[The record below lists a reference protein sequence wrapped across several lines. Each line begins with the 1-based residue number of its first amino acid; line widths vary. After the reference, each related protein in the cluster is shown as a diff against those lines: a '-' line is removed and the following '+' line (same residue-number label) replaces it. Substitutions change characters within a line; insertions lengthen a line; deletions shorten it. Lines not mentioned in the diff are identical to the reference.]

1 MQSLRRGAPGRGE
14 GIPAWR
20 GHAMQCQPTVDRIE
34 QDTPHVLFVMSHAS
48 CVQRPATNV
57 ACSNTQ
63 RTLLARAWARPI
75 CFRFSAVSTRHS
87 YTQGRSEPVLARHCH
102 CIVAPC
108 LGYNAVS
115 ESTSTV
121 LISLNGFRVRS
132 HTHVLLSVSCGL
144 SQQVAGSL
152 LLGVDTDCPNPVKL
166 RRLLGVDTEVVN
178 KAAGLSMARCRHRL
192 S

>member
-1 MQSLRRGAPGRGE
+1 MQVAPNALPRMSLHHDAATPNELCSRVRGPGPYVFGSVRY
-14 GIPAWR
+14 P
-20 GHAMQCQPTVDRIE
+20 
-34 QDTPHVLFVMSHAS
+34 
-48 CVQRPATNV
+48 
-57 ACSNTQ
+57 
-63 RTLLARAWARPI
+63 
-75 CFRFSAVSTRHS
+75 HS

-144 SQQVAGSL
+144 SQQVAGSV

-178 KAAGLSMARCRHRL
+178 KAADLSMVRCRHRL